1 MKLCSA
7 WLLYWGRRLGMDRR
21 EILATRLGE
30 MLEMI
35 DCHAIANGAE
45 PAKSA
50 ITSFEDALKVR

>member
-1 MKLCSA
+1 
-7 WLLYWGRRLGMDRR
+7 MDRR

-45 PAKSA
+45 PAKPA